1 LGRFSRRRPRKSP
14 IIAHEYCCEGGGCQ
28 RGGRSGRSG
37 FPLIEEGEDVGGGQG
52 AGGFKLAVFLAEE
65 EFAGGIE
72 HGDGG
77 NTAIKGHIV
86 LFGEI
91 EIFVATADVHVDDY
105 EIFFEG
111 GDDFGAVKG
120 FVEGVAVKAPIG
132 AENDKN
138 TFVRGRGGVERFID
152 FLLGVGGAG

>member
-1 LGRFSRRRPRKSP
+1 
-14 IIAHEYCCEGGGCQ
+14 
-28 RGGRSGRSG
+28 
-37 FPLIEEGEDVGGGQG
+37 
-52 AGGFKLAVFLAEE
+52 VFLAEE

-152 FLLGVGGAG
+152 FLLGVGGGGIELFFWRA